1 MFLFIYFFFK
11 DICLTREK
19 EKSIREIVVGKNV
32 CYWDDKLN
40 KYLWMEVTEVHK
52 QKGRFGLNDFLFDG
66 EIPRKGMTLYIKIF
80 GSNGHLIKPCKPTVE
95 LQKERDVLVSLVK
108 SITIVKRLKDDETRL
123 EDSQRRL
130 AVVRQELN
138 LRSV

>member
-1 MFLFIYFFFK
+1 M
-11 DICLTREK
+11 TREK

-66 EIPRKGMTLYIKIF
+66 EIPRNYGSNFGAKMTLYIKIF